1 MDSRLARLG
10 LAVAFLFVLA
20 IVGGPLCHVRQYT
33 STTATSQENECLEP
47 IRIKVGGDPMNSL
60 NEDVERQLIEMRVLS
75 IPAVILAGIFTL
87 NITSAVLALLAA

>member
-1 MDSRLARLG
+1 
-10 LAVAFLFVLA
+10 
-20 IVGGPLCHVRQYT
+20 
-33 STTATSQENECLEP
+33 
-47 IRIKVGGDPMNSL
+47 MNSL